1 MNGIFPF
8 KKNGIIFFFHA
19 PEGFVIFRP
28 NGSVKVG
35 HKATFRCIQKIHFS
49 QNEID
54 NLVAKSSESNIS
66 FHQIPRLIF
75 N

>member
-1 MNGIFPF
+1 MEFFPL
-8 KKNGIIFFFHA
+8 KKMEYFFFHA